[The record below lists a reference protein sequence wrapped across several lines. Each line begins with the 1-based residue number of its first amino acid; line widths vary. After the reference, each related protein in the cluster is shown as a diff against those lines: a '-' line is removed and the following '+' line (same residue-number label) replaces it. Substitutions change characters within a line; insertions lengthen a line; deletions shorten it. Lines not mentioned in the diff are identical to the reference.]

1 MREKRL
7 VIITGFAGL
16 LAAILVGIGEFLLH
30 YDPSG
35 RYGQG
40 LSFLKDIP
48 EIRATTGHFI
58 AVLGAPLYVLG
69 AWHIHLMLR
78 PANRVFSLIAFLLM
92 SYGLMIGAV
101 WIGSRASAVTI
112 VNLEASVPLIQ
123 NLLSLYD
130 LRYESLLSVTR
141 IAILAMSVIFIWLC
155 LTGRSHY
162 PRWMA
167 AINPLVLIMF
177 SFAVFALAPE
187 IGKYIMPI
195 ALNVAFFIL
204 FATSLLIADTRLKN
218 GAD

>member
-1 MREKRL
+1 
-7 VIITGFAGL
+7 
-16 LAAILVGIGEFLLH
+16 
-30 YDPSG
+30 
-35 RYGQG
+35 
-40 LSFLKDIP
+40 
-48 EIRATTGHFI
+48 
-58 AVLGAPLYVLG
+58 
-69 AWHIHLMLR
+69 
-78 PANRVFSLIAFLLM
+78 M

-187 IGKYIMPI
+187 IGKYVMPI